1 MDAQQIVKTHFKR
14 KCPSVV
20 GALLYSKILSF
31 ICQWRDLTWVINQAK
46 CLIQRKILFRMS
58 QIIPVKISFSNIF
71 VVCSWTVVIGKLK
84 THFLFLT
91 KYPLWENSKEKPS
104 SSHSQNTYCYFD
116 YLLPSLVSSAIS
128 LPTHPQPFRPL
139 QSSSFVFFKS

>member
-1 MDAQQIVKTHFKR
+1 
-14 KCPSVV
+14 
-20 GALLYSKILSF
+20 
-31 ICQWRDLTWVINQAK
+31 
-46 CLIQRKILFRMS
+46 MS

-139 QSSSFVFFKS
+139 QSSSFVFFKSWDCWMLVIFILEVWQPSETLKVPPLHWMKHINGHHLFYLLYSCSLPSGVLEDKEW